1 LAIHIFSFTG
11 AVKLRLA
18 IVYRFR
24 NALILI
30 VTSKSGRA
38 VMLLCALSTSVVTST
53 STKGLLSKS
62 TFSNTFKLE
71 LTSGA
76 QFMSVAFNANVVDTS
91 ISSAMLVKHALDT
104 LVFLANT
111 VGAVVIESALSAELV
126 DAGVCDRAVF
136 VV

>member
-1 LAIHIFSFTG
+1 LTIHIFSFTG

-18 IVYRFR
+18 YVCNFR

-30 VTSKSGRA
+30 VTSKPGGA
-38 VMLLCALSTSVVTST
+38 VMLLCALSTSVVLST
-53 STKGLLSKS
+53 SSKGLLSKS

-76 QFMSVAFNANVVDTS
+76 QFMSVALNANVVDTC